1 MMKPSGECS
10 LERQRFWNEK
20 EKRKRK
26 GEEEEGE
33 ERRRRME
40 EGEEKIDK
48 ILESEQV
55 QSTGQWQS
63 PEQKVSNCR
72 NSRSSWKKAS
82 TTRRGTRAS
91 TARGSVLGGISPT
104 QPSENASAGPCS
116 GKHASLANG
125 SWESAEFYA
134 RKIFHAYGAAQAHS
148 SVPLLWM
155 GNPLPLPYPLL
166 SWFINKIM
174 YTAALTGEQNYST
187 GSGGGVGLIFYL
199 SSNAVNP

>member
-104 QPSENASAGPCS
+104 QPSERTPQ
-116 GKHASLANG
+116 LAPARVSTPALPTAHG
-125 SWESAEFYA
+125 S
-134 RKIFHAYGAAQAHS
+134 
-148 SVPLLWM
+148 
-155 GNPLPLPYPLL
+155 LL
-166 SWFINKIM
+166 SSMLEKSFMPMEQLRPIHLSRSSGWETLSLF
-174 YTAALTGEQNYST
+174 LTLYGL
-187 GSGGGVGLIFYL
+187 GSLIRSCTQL
-199 SSNAVNP
+199 H